1 MPPTNRHTDFADA
14 LHLPVISAVWLRR
27 RPGAVCQ
34 QLCPVFPVDLG
45 VAFESGAN

>member
-1 MPPTNRHTDFADA
+1 MACRKGRDVPNGCRVPAGDLGGLAA
-14 LHLPVISAVWLRR
+14 PSA
-27 RPGAVCQ
+27 GAVCQ